1 MIPSRTLDVDALVA
15 ALTPRLARLAA
26 EAAANGETAVADPAA
41 AGEPTALPLADP
53 AARATERAEL
63 LRRGLEEWGV
73 ACREEPGLTVLEAFG
88 IASERGVEITVAA
101 DLAPPAR
108 ALAYARCLARLALEQ
123 RWSLA
128 TWFHYR
134 PGAAPQHQ
142 TPAEDRAMAVVDAL
156 ARALLAGRLDATP
169 RYLRP
174 PAAPVLDQPPAGLL
188 GECSRA
194 ILGGLHRAST
204 ALYWRSDSYQ
214 ALRASEPMIRLTAGV
229 HALLSV
235 PAGPRAA

>member
-108 ALAYARCLARLALEQ
+108 ALAYAR
-123 RWSLA
+123 
-128 TWFHYR
+128 
-134 PGAAPQHQ
+134 
-142 TPAEDRAMAVVDAL
+142 
-156 ARALLAGRLDATP
+156 
-169 RYLRP
+169 
-174 PAAPVLDQPPAGLL
+174 
-188 GECSRA
+188 
-194 ILGGLHRAST
+194 
-204 ALYWRSDSYQ
+204 
-214 ALRASEPMIRLTAGV
+214 
-229 HALLSV
+229 
-235 PAGPRAA
+235 